1 MSKKLGRRPSVGF
14 VFLVSAHLLLIS
26 ILAWGYTTPE
36 LDRVWLIQQGM
47 HRDNFD
53 GLSASDVQTIRTALR
68 HYPGLPRAFIG
79 HAPFGFVEPA
89 EDGWVK
95 LRQPHLITDGNI
107 HGTISMVVDC
117 RAPQMAF
124 PVTVVFDYEGHQL
137 RLRFL
142 ENSQR
147 RLDLQF
153 DPQSRSKWVQVSV
166 ESAQVKGSRGFAPEI
181 RIKAPDVPGQDAA
194 P

>member
-53 GLSASDVQTIRTALR
+53 GLSAPDVQTIRTALR

-107 HGTISMVVDC
+107 HGTVSMVVDC

-153 DPQSRSKWVQVSV
+153 DPQSRSKWVQVGV
-166 ESAQVKGSRGFAPEI
+166 EPAQVKGSRGFAPEI